1 MPFELTRCG
10 GQPHGRQAD
19 TWWDWGCTDRVRE
32 PRTPAQVDLGTGQH
46 PKGTEGHTQGTSWL
60 PQRLLSGP
68 RILGRKGI
76 GSLIIPL
83 LSSVYIKVNPPS

>member
-46 PKGTEGHTQGTSWL
+46 PGGTEGQTQGTSWL
-60 PQRLLSGP
+60 PETALRAKDSGKE
-68 RILGRKGI
+68 RYWLIKGLNKI
-76 GSLIIPL
+76 R
-83 LSSVYIKVNPPS
+83 